1 MRLVDADAAV
11 ELLQS
16 LGPRSYRREKGTIME
31 AMKML
36 SCEEYTPTIEAVPM
50 VHGHWT
56 REYDCSECGMPA
68 PTDDRISFIDIV
80 ELKFCPYCGA
90 KIDENEW
97 AEEEETD

>member
-1 MRLVDADAAV
+1 MQVNEVRLIDADKLKKIITEEHTLWPCTGVCATIDREETVDA
-11 ELLQS
+11 
-16 LGPRSYRREKGTIME
+16 
-31 AMKML
+31 
-36 SCEEYTPTIEAVPM
+36 VPV

-68 PTDDRISFIDIV
+68 PTDDRIDFIDIV